1 MKLTESVRMSWR
13 AITGHKLRSTLTT
26 LGIIIGI
33 AAVITFMVLGGG
45 LKQDV
50 VGDIQTG
57 EDPTMQ
63 VVTQAEGG
71 GFGGGQPASVP
82 IYTQSDVDAVANIS
96 GVDSV
101 APTAS
106 LSAVQ
111 LTHGEETVTGG
122 SGSIYSVTATSPE
135 RFDSELYNMTS
146 GEVFSSQNGAVINER
161 LVDLKEDVGGENITL
176 GDDII
181 ITLQDDRELSL
192 TVTGIVEQ
200 NTGGGQ
206 PRVFAP
212 LQYYD
217 TTVETPSGDEERAY
231 PGMLVRA
238 DDIEQLETVQ
248 DDIDDYFQNES
259 VAAELKTD
267 SQTIAVQTVEDAVD
281 QFTNFLDQLQ
291 LFIGG
296 VAGLS
301 LFVGSIGIANI
312 MIVSVTER
320 TREIGIMKAVGAR
333 KREVIQLFLVESLI
347 LGVIGAFFGVLLGLG
362 VGYLAVSIPSWPM
375 VVPFDWIG
383 IAVFVGVMV
392 GVLAGLYPAWRG
404 ARVDPIEA
412 LRRE

>member
-1 MKLTESVRMSWR
+1 
-13 AITGHKLRSTLTT
+13 
-26 LGIIIGI
+26 
-33 AAVITFMVLGGG
+33 VLGGG

-50 VGDIQTG
+50 LGDIQTE

-63 VVTQAEGG
+63 VVTQSDSGI
-71 GFGGGQPASVP
+71 GGGQPVSIP
-82 IYTQSDVDAVANIS
+82 IYTQSDVDAVSNIS

-111 LTHGEETVTGG
+111 LTHGEETITGG
-122 SGSIYSVTATSPE
+122 SGSVYGVSATGPD

-146 GEVFSSQNGAVINER
+146 GEVFSSQNGTVVNER
-161 LVDLKEDVGGENITL
+161 LVDLKQETGGENITL
-176 GDDII
+176 GDEIT
-181 ITLQDDRELSL
+181 ITLQDGRELNL
-192 TVTGIVEQ
+192 TVSGIVEQ

-206 PRVFAP
+206 PRAFVP
-212 LQYYD
+212 LEYYD

-238 DDIEQLETVQ
+238 DDIDQLDSVQ
-248 DDIDDYFQNES
+248 NDVDDYFQNDS
-259 VAAELKTD
+259 AAAELKTD
-267 SQTIAVQTVEDAVD
+267 SHTIAVQTIDDAID
-281 QFTNFLDQLQ
+281 QFTAFLNQLQ

-320 TREIGIMKAVGAR
+320 TREIGIMKAVGAK

-375 VVPFDWIG
+375 VIPFDWIG
-383 IAVFVGVMV
+383 IAVFVGVLV

>member
-1 MKLTESVRMSWR
+1 MKLTESIRMSWR

-45 LKQDV
+45 LEQDV
-50 VGDIQTG
+50 LGDIETE

-63 VVTQAEGG
+63 VVTQPESGG
-71 GFGGGQPASVP
+71 LSSGQQVSTP
-82 IYTQSDVDAVANIS
+82 IYTASDVAAVSNIS
-96 GVDSV
+96 GVESV
-101 APTAS
+101 TPTAS

-111 LTHGEETVTGG
+111 LTHGEETITGG
-122 SGSIYSVTATSPE
+122 SGSIYGVSATNPD
-135 RFDSELYNMTS
+135 RFDAELYNVTA
-146 GEVFSSQNGAVINER
+146 GETFNSQDEAVINER
-161 LVDLKEDVGGENITL
+161 MVDLKEEVGGENLTVGDEIT
-176 GDDII
+176 
-181 ITLQDDRELSL
+181 ITLQDDRELNL
-192 TVTGIVEQ
+192 TVSGVVEQ

-206 PRVFAP
+206 PRVFVP
-212 LQYYD
+212 LEYYD
-217 TTVETPSGDEERAY
+217 TTVETPSGTEERAY
-231 PGMLVRA
+231 PALLVRA
-238 DDIEQLETVQ
+238 ESVDQLESVQ
-248 DDIDDYFQNES
+248 EDVDDYFQNES
-259 VAAELKTD
+259 VAKELKNEGYTIEV
-267 SQTIAVQTVEDAVD
+267 QTIEDAID
-281 QFTNFLDQLQ
+281 QFTSFLDQLQ

-320 TREIGIMKAVGAR
+320 TREIGIMKAVGAK

-347 LGVIGAFFGVLLGLG
+347 LGTIGAILGVLLGLG

-375 VVPFDWIG
+375 VVPYGWIG
-383 IAVFVGVMV
+383 IAVFVGVLV

>member
-50 VGDIQTG
+50 LGDIQTE

-63 VVTQAEGG
+63 VVTQSDSGI
-71 GFGGGQPASVP
+71 GGGQQVNVP

-101 APTAS
+101 TPTAS

-111 LTHGEETVTGG
+111 LTHGEETITGG
-122 SGSIYSVTATSPE
+122 SGSLYSVTATGPD
-135 RFDSELYNMTS
+135 RFDSELYNVTS
-146 GEVFSSQNGAVINER
+146 GAVFDAQNEAVVNER
-161 LVDLKEDVGGENITL
+161 LVELKAETGGENISL
-176 GDDII
+176 GDELT

-192 TVTGIVEQ
+192 TVSGVVDQ

-212 LQYYD
+212 LGYYD
-217 TTVETPSGDEERAY
+217 TTVKTPGGEEERAY

-238 DDIEQLETVQ
+238 DDVEQLESIKENV
-248 DDIDDYFQNES
+248 DEYFQNES

-267 SQTIAVQTVEDAVD
+267 SHTIAVQTIDDAID
-281 QFTNFLDQLQ
+281 QFTSFLDQLQ

-320 TREIGIMKAVGAR
+320 TREIGIMKAVGAK

-347 LGVIGAFFGVLLGLG
+347 LGIIGAFFGVLLGLG
-362 VGYLAVSIPSWPM
+362 AGYLALTIPGWPM
-375 VVPFDWIG
+375 VVPFDWVG
-383 IAVFVGVMV
+383 IAVFVGVLV
-392 GVLAGLYPAWRG
+392 GVVAGLYPAWRG

>member
-50 VGDIQTG
+50 LGDIQTE

-63 VVTQAEGG
+63 VVTQSEGG
-71 GFGGGQPASVP
+71 IGGGQPVNVP

-111 LTHGEETVTGG
+111 LTHGAETVTGG
-122 SGSIYSVTATSPE
+122 SGSIFSVTATGPD
-135 RFDSELYNMTS
+135 RFDSELYNVTS
-146 GEVFSSQNGAVINER
+146 GEVFSAQNEAVVNER
-161 LVDLKEDVGGENITL
+161 MVELKEETGGENITL
-176 GDDII
+176 GDELT
-181 ITLQDDRELSL
+181 ITLQDDRALSL
-192 TVTGIVEQ
+192 TVSGIVEQ

-217 TTVETPSGDEERAY
+217 TTVETPGGDEERAY

-238 DDIEQLETVQ
+238 DDIEQLETVKE
-248 DDIDDYFQNES
+248 DVDDYFQNES

-267 SQTIAVQTVEDAVD
+267 SHTIAVQTIDDAID
-281 QFTNFLDQLQ
+281 QFTSFLDQLQ

-301 LFVGSIGIANI
+301 LLVGSIGIANI

-320 TREIGIMKAVGAR
+320 TREIGIMKAVGAK

-347 LGVIGAFFGVLLGLG
+347 LGIIGAFFGVLLGLG
-362 VGYLAVSIPSWPM
+362 AGYLALTIPGWPM

-383 IAVFVGVMV
+383 IAVFVGVLV
-392 GVLAGLYPAWRG
+392 GVVAGLYPAWRG

>member
-1 MKLTESVRMSWR
+1 MKLTESIRMSWR

-45 LKQDV
+45 LEQDV
-50 VGDIQTG
+50 LGDIETE

-63 VVTQAEGG
+63 VVTQTEGG
-71 GFGGGQPASVP
+71 LGSGQSVSVP
-82 IYTQSDVDAVANIS
+82 IYTESDVDAVANIS
-96 GVDSV
+96 GVDTV
-101 APTAS
+101 TPRAS

-111 LTHGEETVTGG
+111 LTHGEETITGG
-122 SGSIYSVTATSPE
+122 SGSIYSVSASTADG
-135 RFDSELYNMTS
+135 FDSELYNMTS
-146 GEVFSSQNGAVINER
+146 GETFTSQNEAVVNER
-161 LVDLKEDVGGENITL
+161 LLDLKEETGGENISL
-176 GDDII
+176 GDELSIM
-181 ITLQDDRELSL
+181 LQDDSELRL

-200 NTGGGQ
+200 NTGGGM
-206 PRVFAP
+206 PRVFVP
-212 LQYYD
+212 LEHYD

-231 PGMLVRA
+231 PAMMVRA
-238 DDIEQLETVQ
+238 DSMDQLETVQ
-248 DDIDDYFQNES
+248 DDVDDYLQNES
-259 VAAELKTD
+259 TAAELKGD
-267 SQTIAVQTVEDAVD
+267 GQTIAVQTIEDAVD
-281 QFTNFLDQLQ
+281 QFTDFLDQLQ

-383 IAVFVGVMV
+383 IAVFVGVLV

>member
-50 VGDIQTG
+50 VGDIQTE

-63 VVTQAEGG
+63 VVTQTEGSI
-71 GFGGGQPASVP
+71 GGGQTISVP
-82 IYTQSDVDAVANIS
+82 IYTQSDVDAVANVS

-101 APTAS
+101 TPTAS

-111 LTHGEETVTGG
+111 LTHGEETITGG
-122 SGSIYSVTATSPE
+122 SGSIYSVSATGPD
-135 RFDSELYNMTS
+135 RFDSELYNVTA
-146 GEVFSSQNGAVINER
+146 GETFDSQTEAVVNER
-161 LVDLKEDVGGENITL
+161 LVDLKQDVGGENITV
-176 GDDII
+176 GDELT
-181 ITLQDDRELSL
+181 ITLQDDRELNL
-192 TVTGIVEQ
+192 TVSGIVEQ

-212 LQYYD
+212 LAYYD

-238 DDIEQLETVQ
+238 ESMDQLDSVQ
-248 DDIDDYFQNES
+248 DDVDDYFQNES
-259 VAAELKTD
+259 VAAELKGD
-267 SQTIAVQTVEDAVD
+267 SQTIAVQTIDDAID
-281 QFTNFLDQLQ
+281 QFTAFLDQLQ

-320 TREIGIMKAVGAR
+320 TREIGIMKAVGAK

-383 IAVFVGVMV
+383 IAVFVGVLV

>member
-50 VGDIQTG
+50 LGDIQTE

-63 VVTQAEGG
+63 VVTQSESGI
-71 GFGGGQPASVP
+71 GGGQPVDVP

-101 APTAS
+101 TPTAS

-122 SGSIYSVTATSPE
+122 SGSIFSVTATGPD
-135 RFDSELYNMTS
+135 RFDSELYNMSS
-146 GEVFSSQNGAVINER
+146 GEVFSSQNGTVVNER
-161 LVDLKEDVGGENITL
+161 MLELKEETGGENLTL
-176 GDDII
+176 GDELT

-192 TVTGIVEQ
+192 TVSGIVEQ

-206 PRVFAP
+206 PRAFVP
-212 LQYYD
+212 LDYYD

-238 DDIEQLETVQ
+238 DDVDQLETVKE
-248 DDIDDYFQNES
+248 DVDNYFQTES

-267 SQTIAVQTVEDAVD
+267 SHTIAVQTIDDAID
-281 QFTNFLDQLQ
+281 QFTSFLNQLQ

-320 TREIGIMKAVGAR
+320 TREIGIMKAVGAK

-347 LGVIGAFFGVLLGLG
+347 LGIIGAFFGVLLGLG
-362 VGYLAVSIPSWPM
+362 AGYLALTIPGWPM

-383 IAVFVGVMV
+383 IAVFVGVLV

>member
-50 VGDIQTG
+50 LGDIQTE

-63 VVTQAEGG
+63 VVTQSESGI
-71 GFGGGQPASVP
+71 GGGQPVDVP

-101 APTAS
+101 TPTAS

-122 SGSIYSVTATSPE
+122 SGSIFSVTATGPD

-146 GEVFSSQNGAVINER
+146 GEVFSSQNGTVVNER
-161 LVDLKEDVGGENITL
+161 MLELKEETGGENLTL
-176 GDDII
+176 GDELT

-192 TVTGIVEQ
+192 TVSGIVEQ

-206 PRVFAP
+206 PRAFVP
-212 LQYYD
+212 LDYYD

-238 DDIEQLETVQ
+238 DDVDQLETVKE
-248 DDIDDYFQNES
+248 DVDNYFQTES

-267 SQTIAVQTVEDAVD
+267 SHTIAVQTIDDAID
-281 QFTNFLDQLQ
+281 QFTSFLNQLQ

-320 TREIGIMKAVGAR
+320 TREIGIMKAVGAK

-347 LGVIGAFFGVLLGLG
+347 LGIIGAFFGVLLGLG
-362 VGYLAVSIPSWPM
+362 AGYLALTIPGWPM

-383 IAVFVGVMV
+383 IAVFVGVLV

>member
-26 LGIIIGI
+26 LGIVIGI

-45 LKQDV
+45 LEQDI
-50 VGDIQTG
+50 VGDIETE

-63 VVTQAEGG
+63 VITQSGG
-71 GFGGGQPASVP
+71 ALSGGQSLSVP
-82 IYTQSDVDAVANIS
+82 IYTQSDVDAVSNIS
-96 GVDSV
+96 GVESV
-101 APTAS
+101 TPAAS

-111 LTHGEETVTGG
+111 LTHGEETITGG
-122 SGSIYSVTATSPE
+122 SGSVYGVSASTAD
-135 RFDSELYNMTS
+135 RFDSELYNVTS
-146 GEVFSSQNGAVINER
+146 GEVYSSSDEAVVNER
-161 LVDLKEDVGGENITL
+161 MVELKQETGGENLTV
-176 GDDII
+176 GDELT
-181 ITLQDDRELSL
+181 ITLQDDRELTL

-200 NTGGGQ
+200 STGGGQ

-217 TTVETPSGDEERAY
+217 TTVETPSGTEERAY
-231 PGMLVRA
+231 PSMLVLA
-238 DDIEQLETVQ
+238 ENVDQLETVKH
-248 DDIDDYFQNES
+248 DVDDYLQNES
-259 VAAELKTD
+259 VASELKGD
-267 SQTIAVQTVEDAVD
+267 DQTIEVQTIEDAID
-281 QFTNFLDQLQ
+281 QFTSFLDQLQ

-320 TREIGIMKAVGAR
+320 TREIGIMKAVGAK
-333 KREVIQLFLVESLI
+333 KREVIQLFIVESLI
-347 LGVIGAFFGVLLGLG
+347 LGIIGAILGVILGLG
-362 VGYLAVSIPSWPM
+362 VGYLALTIPGWPM
-375 VVPFDWIG
+375 VVPYDWMG
-383 IAVFVGVMV
+383 IAVAVGILV
-392 GVLAGLYPAWRG
+392 GVLAGIYPAWRG

>member
-1 MKLTESVRMSWR
+1 MRLTESVRMSWR

-33 AAVITFMVLGGG
+33 AAVITFMILGGG
-45 LKQDV
+45 LKQDLL
-50 VGDIQTG
+50 GDIETE

-71 GFGGGQPASVP
+71 LGGGQSVSVP
-82 IYTQSDVDAVANIS
+82 IYTESDVDAVANIS

-101 APTAS
+101 TPTAS

-111 LTHGEETVTGG
+111 LTHGAETITGG
-122 SGSIYSVTATSPE
+122 SGSVYTVSASGPD
-135 RFDSELYNMTS
+135 RFESELYNMTS
-146 GEVFSSQNGAVINER
+146 GEVFSSQTEAVVNER
-161 LVDLKEDVGGENITL
+161 LVDLKAETGGENVSL
-176 GDDII
+176 GDELI
-181 ITLQDDRELSL
+181 ITLQDDRVLNL
-192 TVTGIVEQ
+192 TVTGVVEQ

-212 LQYYD
+212 LEHYD

-231 PGMLVRA
+231 PALLVRA
-238 DDIEQLETVQ
+238 DGMDQLETVQ
-248 DDIDDYFQNES
+248 DDVDDYIQNES
-259 VAAELKTD
+259 VAVELKTD
-267 SQTIAVQTVEDAVD
+267 SHTIAVQTIDDAVD
-281 QFTNFLDQLQ
+281 QFTSFFDQLQ

-383 IAVFVGVMV
+383 IAVFVGVLV
-392 GVLAGLYPAWRG
+392 GLLAGLYPAWRG